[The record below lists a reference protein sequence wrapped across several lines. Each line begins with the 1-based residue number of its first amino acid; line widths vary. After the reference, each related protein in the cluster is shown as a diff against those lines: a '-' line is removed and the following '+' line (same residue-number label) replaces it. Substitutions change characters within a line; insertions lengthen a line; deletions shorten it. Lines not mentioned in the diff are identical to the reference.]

1 MYEPIKGSV
10 RRVYEYVLCALVFF
24 GLPVIIGMALAT
36 AVETSY
42 DRQGPA
48 TAFIIACLVMY
59 LLPVGVSMLAR
70 CRAETDGQLF
80 GRRCFLNGRTFLSAV
95 AILAMLGLY
104 WSSDTMDIFFQRFGL
119 ELTLLLIA
127 SGGLEMVQGEM
138 ERPMDRQPKTLSPR
152 LQEQLERLK
161 KLYMR
166 KYLAEYL
173 KRDLRDGRL

>member
-1 MYEPIKGSV
+1 
-10 RRVYEYVLCALVFF
+10 
-24 GLPVIIGMALAT
+24 
-36 AVETSY
+36 
-42 DRQGPA
+42 
-48 TAFIIACLVMY
+48 
-59 LLPVGVSMLAR
+59 
-70 CRAETDGQLF
+70 
-80 GRRCFLNGRTFLSAV
+80 
-95 AILAMLGLY
+95 
-104 WSSDTMDIFFQRFGL
+104 MDIFFQRFGL